1 MDGVLVKTRFSA
13 SVGLYTVY
21 YSSCVMCD
29 LIMNMYSSLQARR
42 PSGTSLITDG
52 VVHSSSSVSKL

>member
-21 YSSCVMCD
+21 NSSCVVCD

-42 PSGTSLITDG
+42 PSGTSLIT
-52 VVHSSSSVSKL
+52 VV